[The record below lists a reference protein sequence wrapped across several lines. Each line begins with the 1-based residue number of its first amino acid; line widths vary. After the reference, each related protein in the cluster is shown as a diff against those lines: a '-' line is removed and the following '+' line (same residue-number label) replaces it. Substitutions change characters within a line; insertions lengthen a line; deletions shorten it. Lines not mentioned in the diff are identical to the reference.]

1 MHKYLKFHHF
11 GLATENI
18 EKSKKN
24 LENFGYTFSK
34 TIVDENQKV
43 NLSIGVRNNS
53 PSIEPVGINEKFNQ
67 NPLSNFLKK
76 YDENIYHIC
85 FEVTN
90 LKKFNFKNFIKKF
103 NYVNILKPTPAILF
117 NYRKVSFYK
126 IKNIGLIE
134 ILE

>member
-1 MHKYLKFHHF
+1 MHKCLKFHHF

-24 LENFGYTFSK
+24 LEYFGYRFSK
-34 TIVDENQKV
+34 TIADKNQKV
-43 NLSIGVRNNS
+43 NLSFGVMNAF
-53 PSIEPVGINEKFNQ
+53 PSIELVGINKKFKH

-76 YDENIYHIC
+76 YYSNIYHIC
-85 FEVTN
+85 FEITDIEN
-90 LKKFNFKNFIKKF
+90 FDFKNFIDKF
-103 NYVNILKPTPAILF
+103 KFICVSKATPAILF
-117 NYRKVSFYK
+117 KNRKVSFYY

>member
-24 LENFGYTFSK
+24 LEYFGYKFSK
-34 TIVDENQKV
+34 TITDQNQKV
-43 NLSIGVRNNS
+43 DLSFGVMNTF
-53 PSIEPVGINEKFNQ
+53 PSIELVGINKKFKQ

-76 YDENIYHIC
+76 YDANIYHIC
-85 FEVTN
+85 FEITDMD
-90 LKKFNFKNFIKKF
+90 KFDFENFINKF
-103 NYVNILKPTPAILF
+103 KFIRVSEPTPAILF
-117 NYRKVSFYK
+117 NNRKVSFYY
-126 IKNIGLIE
+126 IKNIGLVE